1 MGHIGALLPWRQGA
15 RIGTFGDSLM
25 SHSYPASAPAPPVE
39 LPRVLTLRDLV
50 LFNIVAILSLRW
62 TATAAAA
69 GPSSLTLWVLAGLL
83 FFIPQGL
90 AVTHL
95 AARYP
100 HEGGI
105 YSWTKRAF
113 GEGHGFLCGWCYW
126 VNNILYYPNL
136 LMSTAVIGTYMIGRG
151 DTALMDDWT
160 YILLATLTAL
170 WLAVWLNVIGLKTG
184 RWLQNAGAL
193 GTYIPGA
200 VLVGFGLHAALTR
213 GSATPITLDTITP
226 HFGDMSALNLW
237 ASIAFAYAGLELS
250 AVMGDEIKEPR
261 RNLPRSIYVAGPLI
275 AFLYIAGSASVLWLV
290 PSTEVHVVS
299 GFFQAM
305 AAGARDFGGLAW
317 IIPIAATFYVLGNI
331 GGIGAWLTGP
341 ARVAFVIGLDRYFP
355 PAFGRVHPRWKTPY
369 VVILT
374 QGVLATV
381 FLLLSLIGR
390 GTTVEKGYLI
400 VLDTMLLIYF
410 IPYIYL
416 FTCYLVVRLRETA
429 THSRPWYGG
438 KAGSAVMGVSG
449 LLLTLGAMVVATIPP
464 GDTAEPWLF
473 RLKVIGGAALF
484 VIVGGVVYWRGRSR
498 AR

>member
-1 MGHIGALLPWRQGA
+1 
-15 RIGTFGDSLM
+15 M
-25 SHSYPASAPAPPVE
+25 STVSAPAPATSAHVE
-39 LPRVLTLRDLV
+39 LPRVLTLRDLA
-50 LFNIVAILSLRW
+50 LFNIVAVLSLRW

-90 AVTHL
+90 AVSHL
-95 AARYP
+95 STRFP

-105 YSWTKRAF
+105 YLWTKQAF

-126 VNNILYYPNL
+126 INNILYYPNL
-136 LMSTAVIGTYMIGRG
+136 LMSTAVIGTYIIGRG
-151 DTALMDDWT
+151 DTSLMENWT
-160 YILLATLTAL
+160 YILIATLTAL

-184 RWLQNAGAL
+184 RWLQNVGAL

-213 GSATPITLDTITP
+213 GPATPITLETITP
-226 HFGDMSALNLW
+226 NLSDMSALNLW
-237 ASIAFAYAGLELS
+237 ASIAFAYAGLELC
-250 AVMGDEIKEPR
+250 AVMGGEIKNPR
-261 RNLPRSIYVAGPLI
+261 RTLPRSIYVAAPFI
-275 AFLYIAGSASVLWLV
+275 AFLYIAGTASVLWLV
-290 PSTEVHVVS
+290 PSSDVHVVS

-305 AAGARDFGGLAW
+305 AAGARDLGGLAW
-317 IIPIAATFYVLGNI
+317 IIPVAATLYVLGNI
-331 GGIGAWLTGP
+331 GGLGAWLTGP

-381 FLLLSLIGR
+381 FLLLSVLGR
-390 GTTVEKGYLI
+390 GTTVEKAYLI

-416 FTCYLVVRLRETA
+416 FICYLVVRMKERMPGASTGQ
-429 THSRPWYGG
+429 GG
-438 KAGSAVMGVSG
+438 KVTAWVIGLSG
-449 LLLTLGAMVVATIPP
+449 LLLTLGAMFVATIPP
-464 GDTAEPWLF
+464 TDTAEPWLF

-484 VIVGGVVYWRGRSR
+484 VFLGGVVYWRGRR
-498 AR
+498 PAR

>member
-1 MGHIGALLPWRQGA
+1 
-15 RIGTFGDSLM
+15 M
-25 SHSYPASAPAPPVE
+25 SAIPQAAAPAARPVE

-50 LFNIVAILSLRW
+50 LFNIVAVLSLRW
-62 TATAAAA
+62 TATAGAA
-69 GPSSLTLWVLAGLL
+69 GPGSLTLWVLAGLL

-90 AVTHL
+90 AVSHL
-95 AARYP
+95 AARFP

-105 YSWTKRAF
+105 YFWTKTAF
-113 GEGHGFLCGWCYW
+113 GEGHAFLCGWCYW

-136 LMSTAVIGTYMIGRG
+136 LMSTAVIGTYVIGRG
-151 DTALMDDWT
+151 DTALMEDWT
-160 YILLATLTAL
+160 YILLATLIAL
-170 WLAVWLNVIGLKTG
+170 WLAVGLNVVGLKTG
-184 RWLQNAGAL
+184 RWLQNLGAF

-213 GSATPITLDTITP
+213 GSATPITLDTLTP
-226 HFGDMSALNLW
+226 DLRDMSALNLW

-250 AVMGDEIKEPR
+250 AVMGGETRDPR
-261 RNLPRSIYVAGPLI
+261 RNLPRSIYIAGPLI
-275 AFLYIAGSASVLWLV
+275 ACLYILGTASVLWLV
-290 PSTEVHVVS
+290 PTTEVHVVS
-299 GFFQAM
+299 GFFQAIS
-305 AAGARDFGGLAW
+305 AGARDLGGLAW

-369 VVILT
+369 VAILT

-381 FLLLSLIGR
+381 FLLLSVVGR

-410 IPYIYL
+410 IPYLYL
-416 FTCYLVVRLRETA
+416 FVCYLVVRLREA
-429 THSRPWYGG
+429 AAAPMAGRGG
-438 KAGSAVMGVSG
+438 KLSALAVGLSG
-449 LLLTLGAMVVATIPP
+449 FLLTSGAMLVATIPP
-464 GDTAEPWLF
+464 SDTPDPWIF

-484 VIVGGVVYWRGRSR
+484 VFLGGGVYWRGRR
-498 AR
+498 PAR